1 MAASPVKFLFGF
13 LSLSVTLWLLFIFAS
28 RLMAWILSRILG
40 ASVGFRVGGGNG
52 PVESISVGEV
62 RLSIRQSLVK
72 LGVGFF
78 SRDPKLQVLICDLE
92 IVMRPSSRGTKKTK
106 TQRPRSRSSG
116 RGKWMVLANV
126 ARFLSVSVTDL
137 AVKTPKATIDVKEL
151 GLDISKDGGSKPN
164 LYVKLNILPVL
175 IHMGEPRIISDQMPN
190 FNNGGCLSSGE
201 VAFGNMDRSSA
212 AFFCE
217 ELSLSCEFNHDREVG
232 VIIQNVDINS
242 GEVTVNLNEELLSR
256 KKSSS
261 DAFAHTDK
269 ELVADS
275 SVSKNQHNKQSKLV
289 AITKYTSMF
298 PEKLR
303 LLVYATSYLMLE

>member
-1 MAASPVKFLFGF
+1 MNIILWLIIWIISSGRSRETTKMAASPVKFLFGF

-40 ASVGFRVGGGNG
+40 ASVGFRVGGWKCLRDVVVKFRKG

-190 FNNGGCLSSGE
+190 FNNGGCISSGE

-256 KKSSS
+256 KKE
-261 DAFAHTDK
+261 F
-269 ELVADS
+269 
-275 SVSKNQHNKQSKLV
+275 
-289 AITKYTSMF
+289 IRC
-298 PEKLR
+298 PC
-303 LLVYATSYLMLE
+303 SYG